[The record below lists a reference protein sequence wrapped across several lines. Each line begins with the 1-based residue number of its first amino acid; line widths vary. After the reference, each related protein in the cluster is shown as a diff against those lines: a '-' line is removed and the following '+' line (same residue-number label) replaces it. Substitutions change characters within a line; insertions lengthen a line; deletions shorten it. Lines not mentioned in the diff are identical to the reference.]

1 MSEYLNL
8 HQAMRELLV
17 FSPVLQAQPAKLM
30 DELVEQL
37 VQPGPPATPLYR
49 LYAALFMSLAEQA
62 ELNATELVGNAWQN
76 FLLESLLL
84 TPNLLAQKVRLA
96 LPGASLL
103 AAARHDLTRLQLLFG
118 LDLAAL
124 GNKIRLLAKT
134 NDLPDLLN
142 FTNLP
147 KPAASLSS
155 QGQALKQKLATAT
168 EWSAC
173 LPDLLEFYRSYDAS
187 DFARYH
193 AFRWRQGKLEPVP
206 VYDPQRLE
214 DLVGYEREREQVVAN
229 TVQFLAGAG
238 ANNVLLYGARGTGKS
253 STVKGLLNR
262 YSAQGLRIIEVQKN
276 ELGDYPLIAE
286 LVRQRPEKFLL
297 FIDDLSFEADE
308 VSYKDLKA
316 LLEGN
321 LEARPQNLL
330 IYATSNRRHLVKE
343 FFQDNPRPDNEEV
356 AAWDTVEEK
365 ISLSDRF
372 GLNITF
378 ISPTQREYLQIVDA
392 LAKLAGI
399 EMQQEILHRRALQ
412 WELSHS
418 GRSGRVA
425 RQFVDQLAGELA
437 IQNKQAQA

>member
-17 FSPVLQAQPAKLM
+17 FNPVLQAQPAKLM
-30 DELVEQL
+30 DELLEQL
-37 VQPGPPATPLYR
+37 AQSSLQATPFYR
-49 LYAALFMSLAEQA
+49 LYAALFASLAAQT
-62 ELNATELVGNAWQN
+62 ELSDTELVGNAWQN

-84 TPNLLAQKVRLA
+84 TPNLLAQKVRVA
-96 LPGASLL
+96 TPGASLL
-103 AAARHDLTRLQLLFG
+103 TAARHDLTRLQLLFG

-124 GNKIRLLAKT
+124 TAKVSLLTKT
-134 NDLPDLLN
+134 TDLPDLLN
-142 FTNLP
+142 FTSLP
-147 KPAASLSS
+147 KPADSLSA
-155 QGQALKQKLATAT
+155 QRQALKQKLAAAPD
-168 EWSAC
+168 WSVC
-173 LPDLLEFYRSYDAS
+173 LPDLLEFYRTYDDS

-193 AFRWRQGKLEPVP
+193 AFRWRQGQLEPVP

-214 DLVGYEREREQVVAN
+214 DLVGYEREREQVIAN
-229 TVQFLAGAG
+229 TMQFLAGAG

-262 YSAQGLRIIEVQKN
+262 YAEQGLRIIEVQKN

-399 EMQQEILHRRALQ
+399 ELQQEVLHRRALQ

-437 IQNKQAQA
+437 IQNRQAQA